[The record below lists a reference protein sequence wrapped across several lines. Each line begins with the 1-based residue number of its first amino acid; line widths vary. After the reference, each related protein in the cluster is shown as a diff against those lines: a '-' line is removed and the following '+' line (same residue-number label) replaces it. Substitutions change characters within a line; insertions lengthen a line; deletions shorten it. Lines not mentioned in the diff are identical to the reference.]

1 MKGRLIMKKKFLV
14 SLLTLAASISL
25 AACKT
30 NPSTS
35 GTTETPSAS
44 TPASDKEELKL
55 NKLQIANKDAFQGF
69 VYAGDDDI
77 RLDLSVDE
85 GRNATALV
93 NSKDIKVTSSNTKV
107 ASVVGLGVF
116 PIGVGEVTITVSGG
130 GKSDSVS
137 FYVGN
142 KTGLVPEDTE
152 VGVKQERKIAVDS
165 EKNST
170 KVTDY
175 DWTSSDTTIATI
187 KDGVV
192 TGVKEGN
199 VVIKAVLKSNAK
211 EGASIS
217 IKVATTVSQPVNIN
231 TITKATSGDVT
242 VRGEIIVKAPGYFF
256 IADETAAIEVYTA
269 TDYKV
274 GDVVKVTGAV
284 KSYYGVLEFKDNLTI
299 VKVGYKVTSPFG
311 KEPTELTADMATSL
325 ANAPSDGSKSKDYR
339 KIYKWFATATKKGNF
354 TCFNIDG
361 CSVPLEPAN
370 ETDFTITTGNYYD
383 VEGIW
388 INGSSKY
395 VQFYRTKIT
404 EAVPP
409 KTIVRTSA
417 SALTVDVGNTRQLS
431 ATYILSKADAD
442 KNVNSVTWESADPTI
457 ATVSE
462 SGLVTAV
469 KEGSVKIKAI
479 VGETTAEV
487 AVTIVPAHEVKK
499 INQLSVAGEA
509 VRVKAVVTSVS
520 KEGAILS
527 DETGNIY
534 AEYATKKG
542 TVAPSLK
549 ANDFVEVIANL
560 SVYKGITSFFKLTAE
575 QVFVFDATATDKPTV
590 PARKAEALTK
600 EIANGFVQEKPA
612 DQNASANPTT
622 VDKVK
627 LYTWTTTI
635 TTDSRKNLVLGLDGA
650 EASDAK
656 NVAYTSIPALEKG
669 SRYSVTGFFIGY
681 DWGWSANKFFIT
693 SVSEIKQNRIK
704 FADGDYF
711 ETGVDLILGTDAR
724 ELKYIYTVSDADSA
738 NLVGTDYPGMVSFS
752 SSDENIVKAEKTT
765 TEPDTAGNADLRLKL
780 TPVAEGTAKVT
791 AKITKPAKGSEAA
804 KVLFEKNITINVV
817 LPDSYAKVS
826 SASDLKA
833 SDEVVLTFSNGG
845 KTYALAAETYKSFYL
860 KAVEVKLSE
869 DGTLSSLSLNGGS
882 VLTLEAGS
890 EADSYYFHADNGKY
904 LSSVKNDTHYN
915 AVVRD
920 SKDAGSLFKV
930 AYNQGVLSVRN
941 SSTGVYISGTVYNG
955 TPEFQGDGDNSTSA
969 NYPLAFYKKK

>member
-35 GTTETPSAS
+35 GTTETPSA
-44 TPASDKEELKL
+44 DKEELKL
-55 NKLQIANKDAFQGF
+55 DKLQIANKDAFQGF

-85 GRNATALV
+85 GKNATALV

-130 GKSDSVS
+130 GKRDSVS

-242 VRGEIIVKAPGYFF
+242 VRGEIIAKASKFF
-256 IADETAAIEVYTA
+256 IIADETAAIEVYTS
-269 TDYKV
+269 TDYNV
-274 GDVVKVTGAV
+274 GDVVKVTGKVVAYA
-284 KSYYGVLEFKDNLTI
+284 KVLEFSGTITI
-299 VKVGYKVTSPFG
+299 VKVGYKVTTPFG
-311 KEPTELTADMATSL
+311 KEPTELTASRADSL
-325 ANAPSDGSKSKDYR
+325 AKANDDGSKSKDYR
-339 KIYKWFATATKKGNF
+339 KTYKWSATASKDGKY
-354 TCFNIDG
+354 TCFNLDG
-361 CSVPLEPAN
+361 SSILLEPSN
-370 ETDFTITTGNYYD
+370 DSDFDITIGNYYA

-388 INGSSKY
+388 IGSKSNY
-395 VQFYRTKIT
+395 YAQFFMTKVEET
-404 EAVPP
+404 VPP

-479 VGETTAEV
+479 VGETTVEV
-487 AVTIVPAHEVKK
+487 AITVVSAHEVKK
-499 INQLSVAGEA
+499 INQLSVANEA

-520 KEGAILS
+520 KKGAILS

-549 ANDFVEVIANL
+549 ANDFVEVIASL
-560 SVYKGITSFFKLTAE
+560 KVYKGITSFYKLTAE

-590 PARKAEALTK
+590 PARKAEDLTK
-600 EIANGFVQEKPA
+600 EIANGFVQEKPD
-612 DQNASANPTT
+612 DQKNTSANPTT

-627 LYTWTTTI
+627 LYTWTTTV
-635 TTDSRKNLVLGLDGA
+635 TTDSRENLVLGLDGA

-656 NVAYTSIPALEKG
+656 NVAYTSIPTLEKG

-711 ETGVDLILGTDAR
+711 ETGVDLVLGTDAR

-738 NLVGTDYPGMVSFS
+738 NLVGTDYPGMVSFTS
-752 SSDENIVKAEKTT
+752 SNENIVKAEKTT
-765 TEPDTAGNADLRLKL
+765 TEPDTAGNADRRLKL

-804 KVLFEKNITINVV
+804 KVLFEKDITINVV

-845 KTYALAAETYKSFYL
+845 KTYALAAETYNSYYL
-860 KAVEVKLSE
+860 KAVEVNLSE

-904 LSSVKNDTHYN
+904 LSSAKSGDHYN
-915 AVVRD
+915 AVVNA

-930 AYNQGVLSVRN
+930 AYDKGVLSVRN

-955 TPEFQGDGDNSTSA
+955 TPEFQGKGDNSTSA